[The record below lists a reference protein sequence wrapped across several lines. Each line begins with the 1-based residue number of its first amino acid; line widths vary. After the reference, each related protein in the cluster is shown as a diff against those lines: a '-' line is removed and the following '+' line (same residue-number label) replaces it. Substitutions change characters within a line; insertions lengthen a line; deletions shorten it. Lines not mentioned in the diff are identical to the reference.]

1 MASVTCILIGLV
13 CLLGLVP
20 PAGAFA
26 GLRDQAQVY
35 REEGL
40 SAQRRGDVSSAVTCY
55 QKAIGLDPGF
65 ALPHHDLGVL
75 YESQG
80 QLQMAVKAYERALSL
95 DPNYLEAS
103 ANLGSLY
110 RRLGDPARA
119 LPRLLQ
125 AAVLFEQRGDL
136 PSAKRFYQ
144 EVLEVEANHAQAPAG
159 LAGVLERLGERDQA
173 VTTWVKLALLL
184 EQQGQLEVAK
194 SAYARAAALD
204 ANSLEAATNLALL
217 SERLGQRDEA
227 VSNWVTVG
235 GLDEQRGDLHA
246 ARRAYERALSLDP
259 DSPRTLASLA
269 VVSEGLGD
277 RDQAVAYWVKCQQA
291 SSSADPWRLRAEARL
306 VELGVIKTG
315 PVYRGHVV
323 EQELQANTRSVQ
335 QFRMMTDQ
343 WHDSTDS
350 PKR

>member
-103 ANLGSLY
+103 ANL
-110 RRLGDPARA
+110 
-119 LPRLLQ
+119 
-125 AAVLFEQRGDL
+125 
-136 PSAKRFYQ
+136 
-144 EVLEVEANHAQAPAG
+144 
-159 LAGVLERLGERDQA
+159 
-173 VTTWVKLALLL
+173 
-184 EQQGQLEVAK
+184 
-194 SAYARAAALD
+194 
-204 ANSLEAATNLALL
+204 
-217 SERLGQRDEA
+217 
-227 VSNWVTVG
+227 
-235 GLDEQRGDLHA
+235 
-246 ARRAYERALSLDP
+246 
-259 DSPRTLASLA
+259 
-269 VVSEGLGD
+269 
-277 RDQAVAYWVKCQQA
+277 
-291 SSSADPWRLRAEARL
+291 
-306 VELGVIKTG
+306 
-315 PVYRGHVV
+315 
-323 EQELQANTRSVQ
+323 
-335 QFRMMTDQ
+335 
-343 WHDSTDS
+343 
-350 PKR
+350 

>member
-1 MASVTCILIGLV
+1 
-13 CLLGLVP
+13 
-20 PAGAFA
+20 
-26 GLRDQAQVY
+26 
-35 REEGL
+35 
-40 SAQRRGDVSSAVTCY
+40 
-55 QKAIGLDPGF
+55 
-65 ALPHHDLGVL
+65 
-75 YESQG
+75 
-80 QLQMAVKAYERALSL
+80 
-95 DPNYLEAS
+95 LEAS

-144 EVLEVEANHAQAPAG
+144 EVLEVEANHAQALAG